1 MPIKRSTLEE
11 KWYFRVVKVFYLI
24 LPLLIVIFIFLNG
37 KINICNISQKNI
49 FDISEKNIVYIVI
62 GSVFY
67 YLLVHG
73 IWRIFLYIVFGGLVD
88 DKKNSSGTIS
98 QSVNSHIESTPVRN
112 GGLLLLLVIIIV
124 LLLMTYF
131 NVNLPKQFNTLIQS
145 LPSMNGGSSS
155 GGGGTKITCPT
166 KSNPPC
172 NSVKN
177 GIKTSGVI
185 VPGNCNCP
193 SDTDYVQMDNI
204 TKGGPYK
211 ICKCK

>member
-1 MPIKRSTLEE
+1 MPIKKSTLEE
-11 KWYFRVVKVFYLI
+11 KWYFRVVKVFFLI
-24 LPLLIVIFIFLNG
+24 LPLLIVIFILLNG
-37 KINICNISQKNI
+37 KIDICNISQKNI
-49 FDISEKNIVYIVI
+49 FDIPEKSIVYIII
-62 GSVFY
+62 GLVFY
-67 YLLVHG
+67 YLILSG

-88 DKKNSSGTIS
+88 DKKNSR
-98 QSVNSHIESTPVRN
+98 SVIESTSVNN
-112 GGLLLLLVIIIV
+112 GGLLLLLVIAITLI
-124 LLLMTYF
+124 LLTYF

-145 LPSMNGGSSS
+145 INGGSSS
-155 GGGGTKITCPT
+155 GGGGSKITCPT

-172 NSVKN
+172 NSVKT

-193 SDTDYVQMDNI
+193 SDTDYAQMDNI

>member
-1 MPIKRSTLEE
+1 MPIKKSTLEE
-11 KWYFRVVKVFYLI
+11 KWYFRVVKVFFLI
-24 LPLLIVIFIFLNG
+24 LPLLIVIFILLNG
-37 KINICNISQKNI
+37 KIDICNIPQKNI
-49 FDISEKNIVYIVI
+49 FDIPEKSIVYIVF
-62 GSVFY
+62 GLVLY
-67 YLLVHG
+67 YLILSG

-88 DKKNSSGTIS
+88 DKKNSRG
-98 QSVNSHIESTPVRN
+98 VIESTSANN
-112 GGLLLLLVIIIV
+112 GGLLLLLVIAITLI
-124 LLLMTYF
+124 LLTYF
-131 NVNLPKQFNTLIQS
+131 NVNLPKQLNTLKQF

-155 GGGGTKITCPT
+155 GGGGSKITCPT

-193 SDTDYVQMDNI
+193 SDTDYAQMDNI

>member
-1 MPIKRSTLEE
+1 MPIKKSTLEE
-11 KWYFRVVKVFYLI
+11 KWYFRVVKVFFLI
-24 LPLLIVIFIFLNG
+24 LPLLIVIFILLNG
-37 KINICNISQKNI
+37 KIDICNISQKNI
-49 FDISEKNIVYIVI
+49 FDIPEKSIVYIII
-62 GSVFY
+62 GLVFY
-67 YLLVHG
+67 YLILSG

-88 DKKNSSGTIS
+88 DKKNSR
-98 QSVNSHIESTPVRN
+98 SVIESTSVNN

-124 LLLMTYF
+124 LFLLTYF

-145 LPSMNGGSSS
+145 INGGSSS
-155 GGGGTKITCPT
+155 GGGGSKITCPT

-172 NSVKN
+172 NSVKT

-193 SDTDYVQMDNI
+193 SDTDYAQMDNI

>member
-1 MPIKRSTLEE
+1 MPIKKSTLEE
-11 KWYFRVVKVFYLI
+11 KWYFRVVKVFFLI
-24 LPLLIVIFIFLNG
+24 LPLLIVIFILLNG
-37 KINICNISQKNI
+37 KIDICNISQKNI
-49 FDISEKNIVYIVI
+49 FDIPEKSIVYIII
-62 GSVFY
+62 GLVFY
-67 YLLVHG
+67 YLILSG

-88 DKKNSSGTIS
+88 DKKNSR
-98 QSVNSHIESTPVRN
+98 SVIESTSVNN

-124 LLLMTYF
+124 LFLMTYF

-145 LPSMNGGSSS
+145 INGGSSS
-155 GGGGTKITCPT
+155 GGGGSKITCPT

-172 NSVKN
+172 NSVKT

-193 SDTDYVQMDNI
+193 SDTDYAQMDNI